1 MAIVQN
7 NLLFHNFH
15 GKFGKSMVFRV
26 VRGKTIVSKYP
37 DMSRVERSPD
47 QKAYNNL
54 FREAVQHAKSELIDP
69 NTKAALLNRMKRNP
83 KLKDRNPMNVLVS
96 EYLRE
101 RSYIMSREEASTLVV
116 QYNQKYQLNERQ
128 SAALKFLLIYGE
140 INNTLYLQINKV
152 SRPTATRD
160 LADLVI
166 KGILLSKGKGPATSY
181 KLQDKLL
188 DDSFNLFKN

>member
-7 NLLFHNFH
+7 NMLFHNFH
-15 GKFGKSMVFRV
+15 GQFGKSMVFRV

-54 FREAVQHAKSELIDP
+54 FREAVQYAKSELKDAD
-69 NTKAALLNRMKRNP
+69 TKAALLKRMKKNP
-83 KLKDRNPMNVLVS
+83 KLKDRNPMNVLVA
-96 EYLRE
+96 EFLKE
-101 RSYIMSREEASTLVV
+101 RSYIMSREEASKLVE

-128 SAALKFLLIYGE
+128 SASLKFLLIYGE
-140 INNTLYLQINKV
+140 INNTLYMQINKA

-160 LADLVI
+160 LTDLV
-166 KGILLSKGKGPATSY
+166 KKSILRCTGKGPATTY
-181 KLQDKLL
+181 KLL
-188 DDSFNLFKN
+188 DKLSV

>member
-1 MAIVQN
+1 
-7 NLLFHNFH
+7 
-15 GKFGKSMVFRV
+15 
-26 VRGKTIVSKYP
+26 
-37 DMSRVERSPD
+37 
-47 QKAYNNL
+47 
-54 FREAVQHAKSELIDP
+54 
-69 NTKAALLNRMKRNP
+69 
-83 KLKDRNPMNVLVS
+83 MNVLVS

-160 LADLVI
+160 LADLVT

-188 DDSFNLFKN
+188 DESINLFKN